1 MENCIEIKGLTKK
14 YEDFK
19 LDNVDFTVKR
29 GSVMGFVG
37 ENGAGKTTTIKAI
50 LNLIKKDSG
59 SINIFG
65 LDNIES
71 EKEIKEQIGV
81 VFDDINFHET
91 LNIKEINMIMKNIYS
106 AWDEK
111 KFFKMTEEFDLP
123 NKKSIKNFSR
133 GMKMKLSIAVALS
146 HNAKLLILDEATSG
160 LDPIVRNEILDIFL
174 EFMEDEEH
182 TILVSSHILN
192 DLERIADYITFI
204 HKGKIVFSKEKY
216 ELIETHGMLK
226 CGINDK
232 QKIDKKYIVG
242 ERKSSFGYEILVKN
256 REKCREIYNDMVI
269 DKPTMEDI
277 VLFYVRGNE

>member
-133 GMKMKLSIAVALS
+133 GMKMKFSIAVALS

-174 EFMEDEEH
+174 EFMEDEDH
-182 TILVSSHILN
+182 TILVSSHILS

-256 REKCREIYNDMVI
+256 REECREIYNGMVI

>member
-174 EFMEDEEH
+174 EFMQDEDH
-182 TILVSSHILN
+182 TILVSSHILS

-216 ELIETHGMLK
+216 ELIETHGVLK

-256 REKCREIYNDMVI
+256 REECREIYNGMVI

>member
-19 LDNVDFTVKR
+19 LDNVDFTVKK

-50 LNLIKKDSG
+50 LNLIKKDCG
-59 SINIFG
+59 SIKIFG

-91 LNIKEINMIMKNIYS
+91 LNIKEINIIMKNIYS

-133 GMKMKLSIAVALS
+133 GMKMKLSISVALS

-174 EFMEDEEH
+174 EFMEDEDH

-216 ELIETHGMLK
+216 ELMETHGMLK

-232 QKIDKKYIVG
+232 QKIDKQYIVG

-256 REKCREIYNDMVI
+256 IEECRGIYNDMVI